1 MAFFMDI
8 HYKIAG
14 LTAEGIADAHRR
26 DLEVGPK
33 HGARFLEYWFN
44 AETGR
49 AYCLF
54 EAPTA
59 EAGEDAHREAHG
71 LLADEI
77 TEVRHGR

>member
-1 MAFFMDI
+1 MAVYMDI

-14 LTAEGIADAHRR
+14 LTAERIAEGHRR

-33 HGARFLEYWFN
+33 HGVKFLEYWFN

-49 AYCLF
+49 TYCLF

-77 TEVRHGR
+77 TEVSHGR